1 MNKRKIKKL
10 TYKYFE
16 QYNIEYFSIPQI
28 DDIDIFNNSE
38 SFGQFD
44 IDTMYKRQY
53 ILKVDSTLFDEK
65 ESFINQILF
74 HEFTHMYDSLKFLDY
89 DKETFKKLMNIYSEI
104 HATEIEM
111 NVILSTKNG
120 NIITTHESM
129 TLKKYMN
136 DSLHCMENQ
145 FILSDNSQFNYRE
158 FYYFIGKL
166 ISLNKHGVTYNY
178 EFSSELPTSITSLFK
193 EIINYFIDNSQY
205 DYDILCKFS
214 DQISNIRKQ
223 NIAINYKENELRSAL
238 SGIGMGDL
246 LNDIFKEIKQNQ

>member
-1 MNKRKIKKL
+1 MNKRKIKKIV
-10 TYKYFE
+10 YQYFE
-16 QYNIEYFSIPQI
+16 QYNSEYYKTPQI
-28 DDIDIFNNSE
+28 NNIVITTDTNTWGE
-38 SFGQFD
+38 FD
-44 IDTMYKRQY
+44 ANLIHKKQY
-53 ILKVDSTLFDEK
+53 VLTINSKLFKEK
-65 ESFINQILF
+65 ETFVKQTLY

-129 TLKKYMN
+129 TLKKYMD

-145 FILSDNSQFNYRE
+145 FIPSDNSKFNYRE

>member
-65 ESFINQILF
+65 ESFIKQILF

-129 TLKKYMN
+129 TLKNIWMIHYIVWKIN
-136 DSLHCMENQ
+136 LFHLIIPNLITEN
-145 FILSDNSQFNYRE
+145 FI
-158 FYYFIGKL
+158 
-166 ISLNKHGVTYNY
+166 
-178 EFSSELPTSITSLFK
+178 
-193 EIINYFIDNSQY
+193 
-205 DYDILCKFS
+205 ILL
-214 DQISNIRKQ
+214 
-223 NIAINYKENELRSAL
+223 ENLYH
-238 SGIGMGDL
+238 
-246 LNDIFKEIKQNQ
+246 